1 MPPTFVLRRR
11 ESDVQK
17 WPPLRSLW
25 PANQRHLRF
34 LRKPVALARVTRDA
48 RTNDILPRRRAAAI
62 ARQDVIEVQL
72 NAIENVAA
80 ILAGVLVALENVVPG
95 ELHFLLRQ
103 PIEEQK
109 NDHARDAN
117 LPRNG
122 GYDFVLRRGRR
133 EIAPA
138 LEIMRQKIV
147 RFIRG
152 NDLGVAGI
160 NQRERAPR
168 RADVD
173 RLPEAIQHQNL
184 TI

>member
-1 MPPTFVLRRR
+1 MLRRR
-11 ESDVQK
+11 ESDVQE
-17 WPPLRSLW
+17 WPPFRSLR
-25 PANQRHLRF
+25 PADQSHLRF

-48 RTNDILPRRRAAAI
+48 RANDVLPCGRAAAI
-62 ARQDVIEVQL
+62 ARHDVIEVQL
-72 NAIENVAA
+72 NAIENIAA

-122 GYDFVLRRGRR
+122 GYDFVFRRRCR

-138 LEIMRQKIV
+138 LEIVRQKIV
-147 RFIRG
+147 RVIGG
-152 NDLGVAGI
+152 NDLGVSSI
-160 NQRERAPR
+160 DERERASR
-168 RADVD
+168 RADVG

-184 TI
+184 TIQ